1 MPPLPC
7 TIPPSDWCLVNAS
20 IHLCSHTGTDH
31 SVKYLEPEVHTIFF
45 FFTFLLSSVPAGQPV
60 IPDCFTYHKFPPTHK
75 HSSILGSS
83 PATKCPLLSRLLI
96 ILPQLGP
103 SPRALQ
109 SKRSRKAPPY
119 DSTSNTNV
127 WYRPLWRDFSSRM
140 VTSHPPRTVLFGR
153 HFGQYKFPPC
163 TIPRWVCFKVFH
175 NASFQAP

>member
-1 MPPLPC
+1 MPGECFHSPLQ
-7 TIPPSDWCLVNAS
+7 
-20 IHLCSHTGTDH
+20 SHRH
-31 SVKYLEPEVHTIFF
+31 RPLRQVFRARSAYHFF

-153 HFGQYKFPPC
+153 HFGQYKFPPLYD
-163 TIPRWVCFKVFH
+163 TPLGVFQSVPQCIISGSV
-175 NASFQAP
+175 ADD